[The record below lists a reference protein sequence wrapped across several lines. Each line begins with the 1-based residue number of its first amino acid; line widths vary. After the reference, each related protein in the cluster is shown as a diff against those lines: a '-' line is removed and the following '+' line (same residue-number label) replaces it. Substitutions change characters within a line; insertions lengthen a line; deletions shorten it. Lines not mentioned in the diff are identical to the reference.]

1 MRKAGKR
8 ILILAEGQCE
18 YFYAMALKNEL
29 PRDKQRGIGIEIPKP
44 DGKTTALQLLD
55 KALQAQAKAR
65 REGNAYDAIW
75 LFFDNDNQP
84 QLPNFFARLAQTN
97 IRVAYSSLCIEHWF
111 IMHLV
116 DDRSPNTSTVQV
128 IAKLDALWQ
137 KHFKQAYHKTKLKHF
152 EILKPYLPQAMQRA
166 DAISRQAEA
175 DGFAPEQLN
184 PYFTLPLF
192 IRFFQSL

>member
-1 MRKAGKR
+1 MKQAGLR
-8 ILILAEGQCE
+8 ILILPEGWCE

-44 DGKTTALQLLD
+44 DGKTTALQLLH
-55 KALQAQAKAR
+55 KALQAQTNAK
-65 REGNAYDAIW
+65 RERNTYDAIW
-75 LFFDNDNQP
+75 LFFDHDNQP
-84 QLPNFFARLAQTN
+84 QLGLFFESLLKTD
-97 IRVAYSSLCIEHWF
+97 IKMAYSSLCIEHWF

-116 DDRSPNTSTVQV
+116 DDRSPNTSSAQV

-166 DAISRQAEA
+166 EAISRQAEG
-175 DGFAPEQLN
+175 DGPALAALN
-184 PYFTLPLF
+184 PYFTLPAF
-192 IRFFQSL
+192 IRYFRSL